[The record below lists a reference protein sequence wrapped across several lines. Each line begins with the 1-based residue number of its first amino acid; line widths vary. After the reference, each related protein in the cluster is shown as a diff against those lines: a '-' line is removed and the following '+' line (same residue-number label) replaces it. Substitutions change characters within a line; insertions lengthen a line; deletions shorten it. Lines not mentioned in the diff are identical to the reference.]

1 MTAVQP
7 APGAVAHDPAER
19 PADDAAWLARAV
31 ELAVANVRAGGGPF
45 GAVVVRAGAL
55 VAEGANSV
63 TRDNDPTAHAEV
75 NALRAAG
82 RALGTFDLGGTTL
95 YSSCEPCPLCLSAAL
110 WARID
115 RVVFAADRHDAADAG
130 FDDDEFYE
138 RLAADRD
145 SWELPRVT
153 EHRIETATLPF
164 EHWSVHATRV
174 EY

>member
-1 MTAVQP
+1 MTAVHVP
-7 APGAVAHDPAER
+7 SAASVDRGDW

-31 ELAVANVRAGGGPF
+31 ELAVANVGAGGGPF
-45 GAVVVRAGAL
+45 GAVVVRAGRL

-82 RALGTFDLGGTTL
+82 RALGTFDLAGTTL
-95 YSSCEPCPLCLSAAL
+95 YSSCEPCPLCLAASL
-110 WARID
+110 WGRVD
-115 RVVFAADRHDAADAG
+115 RVVFAADRTDAALAG
-130 FDDDEFYE
+130 FDDDAFYE
-138 RLAADRD
+138 RFATDRATW
-145 SWELPRVT
+145 STPRVASQ
-153 EHRIETATLPF
+153 RIATATLPF